1 MPFAEISEL
10 RDCLVK
16 QLSPERIYLFGSY
29 ADGTFNEDS
38 DFDFYIVMEDDG
50 GDPIAL
56 MTRAYKA
63 VRGLEYAENDLAVAK
78 HLMATFYPK
87 PLEIVCYYC
96 QQAAEKA
103 VKAVYVALDI
113 PGGVPKKHDLS
124 FLLAQMRRCVPV
136 AEDMRPRL
144 PYAMPTKYWHGRKR
158 R

>member
-63 VRGLEYAENDLAVAK
+63 VRGVKKRPVDILVGTKSRFDARKEQPTLEGE
-78 HLMATFYPK
+78 
-87 PLEIVCYYC
+87 
-96 QQAAEKA
+96 
-103 VKAVYVALDI
+103 VYRK
-113 PGGVPKKHDLS
+113 GV
-124 FLLAQMRRCVPV
+124 LLYGA
-136 AEDMRPRL
+136 
-144 PYAMPTKYWHGRKR
+144 
-158 R
+158 